1 MFDELFNDLNDLP
14 YDEQQ
19 LLLKINELILKAYSD
34 KNKSFG
40 RKEAIS
46 MLKGV
51 LNDIQNSIDE
61 DTFGKSK

>member
-1 MFDELFNDLNDLP
+1 MFDDLFNDLNDLP

-19 LLLKINELILKAYSD
+19 LFLKINELILKAYSD

-46 MLKGV
+46 MLKGI

>member
-1 MFDELFNDLNDLP
+1 MFDDLFNDLNDLP

-19 LLLKINELILKAYSD
+19 LLLKINELIVMAYSD

-46 MLKGV
+46 MLKGI

-61 DTFGKSK
+61 DTFEKSK

>member
-1 MFDELFNDLNDLP
+1 MFDDLFNDLNDLP

-34 KNKSFG
+34 KNKPFG

-46 MLKGV
+46 MLKGI

>member
-1 MFDELFNDLNDLP
+1 MFDDLFNDLNDLP

-19 LLLKINELILKAYSD
+19 LLLKINELILKAYSY

-46 MLKGV
+46 MLKGI